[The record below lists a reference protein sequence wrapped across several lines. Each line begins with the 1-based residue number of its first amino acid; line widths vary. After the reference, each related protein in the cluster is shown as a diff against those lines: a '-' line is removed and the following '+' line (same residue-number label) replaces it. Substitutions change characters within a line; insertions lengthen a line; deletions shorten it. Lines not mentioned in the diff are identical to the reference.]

1 MANQKDIDKTAL
13 AIAEIIDK
21 AKIELIDDVYKIVG
35 KLDTALLIETL
46 KTLDVATILNNKV
59 SKALSAYTIAHQ
71 KVLESTVAFAGV
83 NESVLLGLVELNQGI
98 FNESVIRT
106 TASQIKAKIA
116 SGVVAGTKPLQIA
129 EAVTSASISNAQV
142 QTLVNT
148 SLNVYSR
155 TVTNEMMNEAPKE
168 TKYVYEGAADD
179 RTRDEC
185 WDMISAGR
193 LTQEEIISQFGAAV
207 LTDGGCFN
215 CRHKWEIASEV
226 GRETI
231 KERQTVAKE
240 KVNA

>member
-46 KTLDVATILNNKV
+46 KELDVATILNKKV
-59 SKALSAYTIAHQ
+59 AKALSAYTIAHQ

-83 NESVLLGLVELNQGI
+83 NESVLVGLVELNQGI
-98 FNESVIRT
+98 LNESVIRT

-116 SGVVAGTKPLQIA
+116 SGVISKQKPVQIA
-129 EAVTSASISNAQV
+129 ELVTSASISNAQV

-148 SLNVYSR
+148 SLNNYSR
-155 TVTNEMMNEAPKE
+155 TVTNEMMKEAPKE
-168 TKYVYEGAADD
+168 TKYVYEGATDD
-179 RTRDEC
+179 RTRDKC
-185 WDMISAGR
+185 WDMISSGR
-193 LTQEEIISQFGAAV
+193 LTEAEIRQLHGDAV
-207 LTDGGCFN
+207 LTEGGGFN

-231 KERQTVAKE
+231 KERQIIAKE